1 MKISRRNF
9 MAGVGGAAVFP
20 VAARAQQQPV
30 AMRRISVLTNVAES
44 DGDEKARLAAF
55 REELRRRGWIEG
67 TSIQLDY
74 YWTAGNDDLAR
85 KLAAD
90 IAALRQDIIFVVGT
104 TTVACLLEHTRETP
118 IVFVTASDPVNAGF
132 VKSLARPGGNAT
144 GFAGFEDA
152 MGTKWLQLLKEIAPA
167 VTRVLF
173 VHSDSRANQM
183 LLPALQHTAAANRV
197 QLLPANVHNALEIER
212 ALDAHAGE
220 KDIGMIVPPNSIAAV
235 HRKLLI
241 ARAAQYGFPAVYANR
256 RFPADGGLMSYG
268 IDRVEQYRRGADY
281 VDRILRGA
289 KPDDLPVQQLEK
301 FEFVFNLKT
310 AKALGLNVPRIVL
323 ARADEVID

>member
-9 MAGVGGAAVFP
+9 MAGVGGSAVFP
-20 VAARAQQQPV
+20 VAARAQQPG

-44 DGDEKARLAAF
+44 DRDEQARLAGF

-67 TSIQLDY
+67 TSIQFDY

-85 KLAAD
+85 KFAAE
-90 IAALRQDIIFVVGT
+90 IVGMKPGIIFVVGT
-104 TTVACLLEHTRETP
+104 TTVASLLENTRLIP

-132 VKSLARPGGNAT
+132 VNSLARPGGNAT

-167 VTRVLF
+167 VARVLF
-173 VHSDSRANQM
+173 IHSDSRANQM
-183 LLPALQHTAAANRV
+183 LLPALQHTAAANQV
-197 QLLPANVHNALEIER
+197 ELLQANVHDALEIER

-220 KDIGMIVPPNSIAAV
+220 NDLGLIVPPNSIVGV
-235 HRKLLI
+235 HRKLVI

-256 RFPADGGLMSYG
+256 RFTADGGLMSYG

-281 VDRILRGA
+281 VDRILKGT

-301 FEFVFNLKT
+301 LEFVFNLKT
-310 AKALGLNVPRIVL
+310 ANALGLNVPRIVL
-323 ARADEVID
+323 ARADEVIE